1 MYKEK
6 KERESSMLSMWNQIL
21 SYNALSFGRVESWK
35 LLAAERY
42 WNVRNKS
49 EKMENRREFEKKVEE
64 REITRKKEEI
74 MEITG
79 EGS

>member
-1 MYKEK
+1 
-6 KERESSMLSMWNQIL
+6 
-21 SYNALSFGRVESWK
+21 
-35 LLAAERY
+35 
-42 WNVRNKS
+42 
-49 EKMENRREFEKKVEE
+49 MENRREFEKKVEE